1 MAALPSGP
9 PMAWLPGMP
18 AGPAF
23 DAVILAGGRGR
34 RLGGEGKP
42 GLVIGSS
49 TMAAAVASAV
59 ASAGVRRIVLVGP
72 ARPELAGLAT
82 TLPGG
87 LAVTREDPPGSGPV
101 PALRAGLAEVGA
113 SWVVLLAADLP
124 FLRAADV
131 RELVLTA
138 VLGGPPGPVTR
149 PGGPGGLPADDLAP
163 GQRAGAVLADDEGAA
178 QWLAGC
184 WPAGPLRAALAG
196 YAGDSL
202 RGVLGPLA
210 PVLLHLA
217 GDDGAPPPWQDCD
230 TPAALEAARI
240 AAQGAGG
247 RAGIR
252 DRAARKAPAAAP
264 AAGRDCD
271 PRGGPV
277 TNVERWIQAA
287 CAELGLD
294 PAAVP
299 VRTVL
304 DLARDAAHQVERPAA
319 PLTAFLLGL
328 AAAGGQDPEDAA
340 ARLSELAASW
350 TPPESPRPGS

>member
-1 MAALPSGP
+1 M
-9 PMAWLPGMP
+9 
-18 AGPAF
+18 
-23 DAVILAGGRGR
+23 
-34 RLGGEGKP
+34 
-42 GLVIGSS
+42 
-49 TMAAAVASAV
+49 

-101 PALRAGLAEVGA
+101 AALRAGLAEVGA

-138 VLGGPPGPVTR
+138 VRGGPPGPVTR
-149 PGGPGGLPADDLAP
+149 PGGPGWRPADDLAP
-163 GQRAGAVLADDEGAA
+163 GQRAGAVLADDGGAA

-202 RGVLGPLA
+202 RGILGPLA
-210 PVLLHLA
+210 PVLVHLT
-217 GDDGAPPPWQDCD
+217 GDDSAPPPWQDCD

-240 AAQGAGG
+240 AAQGAGS

-252 DRAARKAPAAAP
+252 DRAAHKAPAAVP
-264 AAGRDCD
+264 AAGRDSD

-294 PAAVP
+294 PEAVP